1 MLMSSA
7 ACWFLA
13 LSVLALSLPVAAAQ
27 RAAPP
32 QPIIA
37 VSRCVSV
44 CTMRTRN
51 PPGEVAR
58 RVIGGP
64 YQTIQNLQ
72 PPLTVT
78 PGLPRR

>member
-1 MLMSSA
+1 MSSA
-7 ACWFLA
+7 ARWFYVALSLLA
-13 LSVLALSLPVAAAQ
+13 LSSRVAAAQ
-27 RAAPP
+27 RAAPR

-37 VSRCVSV
+37 ESRCVSV

-51 PPGEVAR
+51 PPSAVAR
-58 RVIGGP
+58 RAMGGA

-72 PPLTVT
+72 QPLTVT